1 MDNIFYETVLMRGS
15 YIQHYKRKIHDKNS
29 GLADVYKYYV
39 EYARS
44 NGEMHTV
51 MTSQDIY
58 YRWVKGQKT
67 YVKTFTL
74 GNEISIKLETM
85 EENQDE
91 VQNAERIRYGTL
103 ESKRTRL

>member
-1 MDNIFYETVLMRGS
+1 MLYGELLSSEIT
-15 YIQHYKRKIHDKNS
+15 III
-29 GLADVYKYYV
+29 
-39 EYARS
+39 
-44 NGEMHTV
+44 NGEKIVYSKEHLYEA
-51 MTSQDIY
+51 DFL
-58 YRWVKGQKT
+58 KT

>member
-58 YRWVKGQKT
+58 YRWVKGQKANIGISM
-67 YVKTFTL
+67 YCGPKKNLFVSEL
-74 GNEISIKLETM
+74 SLDGEYRGYSDSEIF
-85 EENQDE
+85 
-91 VQNAERIRYGTL
+91 
-103 ESKRTRL
+103 